1 MKTGF
6 LDKLIDRLDKLDP
19 SSLQTHFLR
28 LMKEKGLLET
38 VFHALHEGVIVLDS
52 QGVIFFA
59 NNAAAN
65 LLGFP
70 IEEAMRQPIS
80 RYLRGI
86 EWNRVVNLDEQE
98 WSKLLSREIEINYP
112 QHKFLNFYVMPIS
125 LPEGMGKGAVVI
137 FRDITQDREKQLRV
151 VQSERMHALTLLAA
165 GVAHEIGNPLN
176 SLHIHLQLMDREL
189 ERLKPEDRQNFQE
202 LTRVARAEVDR
213 LHLTITQFLRA
224 IRPTPPQLESC
235 QITDVLQETLAF
247 MKKEIAN
254 RDIVVELKCPDPVP
268 KISVDRNQIKQAFF
282 NLIKNA
288 IQAMPKAGLLTI
300 SVFSNDWAVGLS
312 FQDTGVGIPP
322 EDLSRLFEPYRT
334 TKPQGSGLGLMI
346 VQRIVQDHGG
356 EIEIHSQPNRGTT
369 VTLLLPLDQRRLRLL
384 KAPRHPRSPRRRG
397 RNIHGSPGEK
407 CMGGRKPE

>member
-38 VFHALHEGVIVLDS
+38 VFNALHEGIIVLDS
-52 QGVIFFA
+52 RGIIFYA

-112 QHKFLNFYVMPIS
+112 EHKFLNFYVMPIS
-125 LPEGMGKGAVVI
+125 LPEDMGKGAVVI

-176 SLHIHLQLMDREL
+176 SLHIHLQLMEREL
-189 ERLKPEDRQNFQE
+189 ERLKPEDRQNFKE
-202 LTRVARAEVDR
+202 LTRVARTEVER
-213 LHLTITQFLRA
+213 LHLIITQFLHA

-247 MKKEIAN
+247 MKQEITN

-288 IQAMPKAGLLTI
+288 IQAMSKEGLLTI
-300 SVFSNDWAVGLS
+300 SMFSNDRAVGIS

-322 EDLSRLFEPYRT
+322 EDVSRLFEPYRT
-334 TKPQGSGLGLMI
+334 TKLQGSGLGLMI
-346 VQRIVQDHGG
+346 VQRIVHDHRG

-369 VTLLLPLDQRRLRLL
+369 VTLLLPLDQRRMRLL
-384 KAPRHPRSPRRRG
+384 KAPRKSRTSRRQ
-397 RNIHGSPGEK
+397 
-407 CMGGRKPE
+407 RKKEEST